1 LTIFHELKRRKVFK
15 VAAAYVIVGWLIMQ
29 AGEVMG
35 PALRLPEWINSA
47 LAFFLILGFPLAM
60 FFSWAFEIT
69 PEGIKKDKEVD
80 QDQPGANA
88 AGGILNRTIVIAL
101 VLALAY
107 ISVDKFILDPK
118 RDAELLESV
127 QTEAVHAVDT
137 AEPDPIAKDIP
148 APDPVPED
156 KVPDSKS
163 IAVMPFMNMSSD
175 PEQEYF
181 SDGITEEVLNLLVKT
196 PELKVTSR
204 SSVFSLK
211 GQNLDIP
218 TVAAKLGVAH
228 ILEGSVR
235 KAGNRVRITAQL
247 IEAGSDVHMWSESY
261 DRELVDI
268 FAIQDEIAQEVV
280 KALQIQLL
288 GEAPSATSTSTE
300 AYNLYL
306 RGKHFATLGTPEGLE
321 SSIKAYQESISL
333 DGDFAPTWAGLSIV
347 LRWQGHY
354 GIADLH
360 AAMEASRSAAMRALE
375 LDDELAEAW
384 LSLAEIQ
391 FRYDWDWSNADVTMR
406 TALKY
411 GPKNAPVL
419 RLATWVA
426 LTLGDTERALQFAQL
441 AVDLDPLD
449 YSSLRNLGTTYW
461 ALGKLEEE
469 ERTYRRIL
477 ELYPD
482 SPSHSV
488 KSWLAATLTRQ
499 GRPEEGLQY
508 LIFDSE
514 NDWQR
519 AMSAIV
525 LHSLGRHEEERPI
538 RQTMIDEYSQTWAFG
553 IVLTYA
559 WHGDAD
565 KAFEWLD
572 IAFKQ
577 KDPYLTQLIFNPWL
591 VPLHVDPRW
600 EKILDK
606 MGLVKYWEK
615 SQSRVKET
623 ES

>member
-1 LTIFHELKRRKVFK
+1 MSFFNELKRRNVFK

-35 PALRLPEWINSA
+35 PALRLPDWINSA

-60 FFSWAFEIT
+60 FFAWAFEMT
-69 PEGIKKDKEVD
+69 PEGIKKDKDVD
-80 QDQPGANA
+80 QDQSIANA
-88 AGGILNRTIVIAL
+88 PGGILNRTIIIAL

-127 QTEAVHAVDT
+127 QTEAVQAVDV
-137 AEPDPIAKDIP
+137 AD
-148 APDPVPED
+148 PDPVAED
-156 KVPDSKS
+156 KAPDSKS
-163 IAVMPFMNMSSD
+163 IAVLPFMNMSSD

-181 SDGITEEVLNLLVKT
+181 SDGITEEMLNLLVKT

-247 IEAGSDVHMWSESY
+247 IEAGSDVHMWSETY
-261 DRELVDI
+261 DRELDDI
-268 FAIQDEIAQEVV
+268 FAIQDEIAREVV

-288 GEAPSATSTSTE
+288 GETPSATSTSTE

-347 LRWQGHY
+347 LRWQGQY

-360 AAMEASRSAAMRALE
+360 EATEASRRAAMRALE
-375 LDDELAEAW
+375 LDNELVEAW
-384 LSLAEIQ
+384 LSLGEIQ
-391 FRYDWDWSNADVTMR
+391 YRYDWDWSNAEVTTR

-411 GPKNAPVL
+411 GPQNAPVL
-419 RLATWVA
+419 RLAGSVA
-426 LTLGDTERALQFAQL
+426 LSLGEMERALGLAQL
-441 AVDLDPLD
+441 SVDLDPLE
-449 YSSLRNLGTTYW
+449 YSGLAKLGTTYW
-461 ALGKLEEE
+461 ALGQLKEE
-469 ERTYRRIL
+469 ERIYRRIL
-477 ELYPD
+477 ELYPNSD
-482 SPSHSV
+482 SHSV

-499 GRPEEGLQY
+499 GKPEEGLQY

-514 NDWQR
+514 NRWQR

-538 RQTMIDEYSQTWAFG
+538 RQNMIDEYSQTWAFG

-559 WHGDAD
+559 WHGDLD

-572 IAFKQ
+572 IAFEQ
-577 KDPYLTQLIFNPWL
+577 KDPYMTQLIFNPWL
-591 VPLHVDPRW
+591 APLHDDPRW

-606 MGLVKYWEK
+606 MGLLNYWKK
-615 SQSRVKET
+615 SQTRREEA